1 MASKTPAFKPVG
13 CFRDHGRRPRPLP
26 KLVANL
32 RQDIVW
38 TDLNRTIIECGR
50 IVNEIGFHYFGV
62 QFYGECWSGKD
73 AEVNFNK
80 QGKSGRCIYGV
91 GKGHANFVYALV
103 EKGDNF
109 FIFRESTDYF

>member
-38 TDLNRTIIECGR
+38 TDLNRTIIECGC

-91 GKGHANFVYALV
+91 GKGHADFVHALV

-109 FIFRESTDYF
+109 FIF